1 METGETAAGYG
12 RHATRERNRN
22 RKNIVRKGTGRKDGN
37 MITIIRRNRQEIEN
51 AGGLYVYRLILAAVI
66 AFYAVILAAVVLLTA
81 TTVNAAETGG
91 KNARTEATA
100 GTVKQQIHDGKK
112 LVKEYARR
120 NFRGYKVKVR
130 AAERLT
136 DQELEKRA
144 GKNIVY
150 SDYYVTVSR
159 GKYGTVTTKGPF
171 YGRRINYAKR
181 AGKGE
186 KVVVFLVY
194 NPATKATDDILAIIS
209 GGTIRQ

>member
-1 METGETAAGYG
+1 ML
-12 RHATRERNRN
+12 
-22 RKNIVRKGTGRKDGN
+22 
-37 MITIIRRNRQEIEN
+37 TIIKRNRQEIEN

-66 AFYAVILAAVVLLTA
+66 AFYAVILAAVVLLAA
-81 TTVNAAETGG
+81 TTAEAKETG
-91 KNARTEATA
+91 NMTARTEQTEQGKTASRKHQA
-100 GTVKQQIHDGKK
+100 GTVKQQIRDGKK

-120 NFRGYKVKVR
+120 NFRGYKIKVR

-144 GKNIVY
+144 GKKIIY

-209 GGTIRQ
+209 GGKIA